1 MAFNT
6 GKAQSLVRDRFN
18 LAPLDITADH
28 VKGEVLSYFRYNRAG
43 VNMCCTEFQDPYTNS
58 IEDILVRE
66 QRGENTIYHAIEV
79 KISEA
84 DFKREFWH
92 KKEKHKEHGNG
103 RFYDVFYFAVTKEI
117 QDLVFEYLELEQLPY
132 GLIVV
137 SYGENKQIQCN
148 LVKRPDRLIRSDD
161 VDEATIDAAICKRM
175 SSEIAASR
183 CDIYKLRS
191 GLAEVKRQIYMLSQS
206 IKLS

>member
-1 MAFNT
+1 M
-6 GKAQSLVRDRFN
+6 
-18 LAPLDITADH
+18 
-28 VKGEVLSYFRYNRAG
+28 
-43 VNMCCTEFQDPYTNS
+43 
-58 IEDILVRE
+58 
-66 QRGENTIYHAIEV
+66 
-79 KISEA
+79 
-84 DFKREFWH
+84 
-92 KKEKHKEHGNG
+92 
-103 RFYDVFYFAVTKEI
+103 TKEI
-117 QDLVFEYLELEQLPY
+117 QDLVYEYLELEQLPY

-148 LVKRPDRLIRSDD
+148 LVKRPERLIRSED
-161 VDEATIDAAICKRM
+161 VDVNTIDAAICKRM